1 MVLSAWQFVIYGLA
15 IAAVAAWAVVPPT
28 DRHLA
33 LFAHVYEIEV
43 TPANR
48 RLLSSAILWSRCWRM
63 GGAVVAVV
71 AAGVIDLIA
80 DNDRDWGLLPIAVGC
95 AVGGTIGEWLR
106 PRSAPR
112 GRRRASL
119 RPRGMTDYVRPWV
132 VRSVLVFLGLA
143 GTCAAIYAAIW
154 PVEDRTWP
162 WPGPWAPRPMVMGGI
177 VLGGIAFTA
186 LTVLVGTAVARRPE
200 PTGEASIAA
209 VHHAVRSAA
218 LVSLS
223 GTALMAASGTAYFAS
238 LRVYQYA
245 DGVASQIGSITTWTS
260 GLGMLVGL
268 MLSIR
273 SIPRFAPFWRRL
285 PPVPQAT

>member
-1 MVLSAWQFVIYGLA
+1 MLLSAWQFVIYPLA
-15 IAAVAAWAVVPPT
+15 IAAVASGAVVPPT

-48 RLLSSAILWSRCWRM
+48 RLLSSAIRWSRCWRI
-63 GGAVVAVV
+63 GGAVVAMV
-71 AAGVIDLIA
+71 AGVVIDLIA
-80 DNDRDWGLLPIAVGC
+80 DNDLNWGLFPIAVGC
-95 AVGGTIGEWLR
+95 AVGGTIGEWVR

-132 VRSVLVFLGLA
+132 VSSVLAFLALA

-154 PVEDRTWP
+154 PVDDRTRTW
-162 WPGPWAPRPMVMGGI
+162 PWAPRPMVMGGI
-177 VLGGIAFTA
+177 VLGGLVLTA

-223 GTALMAASGTAYFAS
+223 GTALMAASGTAYFSS

-245 DGVASQIGSITTWTS
+245 DGAASTIGSITTWTS

>member
-1 MVLSAWQFVIYGLA
+1 MLLSVWQFVIYGLLV
-15 IAAVAAWAVVPPT
+15 AAVAAWAVVPPT

-48 RLLSSAILWSRCWRM
+48 RLLSSAILWSRCWRI
-63 GGAVVAVV
+63 GGAVVALV
-71 AAGVIDLIA
+71 AVGVIDLIA
-80 DNDRDWGLLPIAVGC
+80 DNDPDWGLLPIAVGC
-95 AVGGTIGEWLR
+95 AVGGTIGEWMR
-106 PRSAPR
+106 PRSTPG

-132 VRSVLVFLGLA
+132 VRSVLAFLGLA

-162 WPGPWAPRPMVMGGI
+162 WAPQPMVMGGI

-223 GTALMAASGTAYFAS
+223 GTALMAASGTAYFSGIRAN
-238 LRVYQYA
+238 QYA
-245 DGVASQIGSITTWTS
+245 DGVASQIGGITTWAS
-260 GLGMLVGL
+260 VLGMFVGL